1 MTTPIPEFLIS
12 PRVGGE
18 HHLMA
23 GARSS
28 IGIGNTFAQS
38 ARPLPRL
45 RIKSINDKRKNV
57 SASKPATPIKPASG
71 ISVDTRIPRNVKWS
85 SVTENREL
93 VAKHRPPKVR
103 KLPSGQ
109 VIKR

>member
-45 RIKSINDKRKNV
+45 RIKSINDKV
-57 SASKPATPIKPASG
+57 SDYIPDLKGSVYDDVTIKQLLTMTSG
-71 ISVDTRIPRNVKWS
+71 VKWNEDYADPKS
-85 SVTENREL
+85 D
-93 VAKHRPPKVR
+93 VALFNSHKAE
-103 KLPSGQ
+103 PSAE
-109 VIKR
+109 RT